1 MSTLDNL
8 KEATRTTLVQA
19 LGLDKPN
26 RLATLVL
33 VEVTT
38 LGTRQLSSML
48 KGLDELV
55 TLLLVKITTL
65 NTRQSPSTLDNLFHP
80 QVDSEL
86 GKFRFSKGSSNPR
99 STLGESRFSNGSS
112 NPRSAL
118 HESHFSKG
126 LSNPRSALG
135 ESRIFKGQSNP
146 RSILGE
152 SRISKGSSNQGP
164 PLVSLDASLQACQ
177 TQDPPRVNF
186 AKTQDAHILGPKLI
200 KPKVLLGEPLHFQI
214 SHSQKSKVCKV
225 QPCMFPYY

>member
-126 LSNPRSALG
+126 LSNPRPA
-135 ESRIFKGQSNP
+135 
-146 RSILGE
+146 LGE